1 MNEVEEQEGQGPD
14 GLDAL
19 LAKMLGPDARF
30 RPGQREAIEAVTV
43 RHRRVLVVQRT
54 GWGKSLVYWMA
65 IRVRR
70 DAGHGPAIVI
80 SPLLALMRNQIA
92 MATRL
97 GLRAFTIN
105 SSNQEEWD
113 AAESALRD
121 DSCDVLLISP
131 ERLANEDFLG
141 RILPAIRGSIGL
153 FVVDEAHCISDW
165 GHDFR
170 PDYRRI
176 GRLLRTLPPGVPLIA
191 TTATANDR
199 VVEDVA
205 AQLGED
211 VEVIRGP
218 LARSS
223 LRLQAIRLRDSA
235 ERLAWLAEQIPNLPG
250 SGIVY
255 CLTIADTE
263 RVARWLVER
272 GIDAAPYHAQIS
284 SVARRVEL
292 EDALL
297 ANQLKVLVASTAL
310 GMGFDKPDLGFVI
323 HFQRPG
329 SIIAYYQQVG
339 RAGRALDEAFGV
351 LLSGREDDDIAEYFI
366 ASAFPLTAHMQSVL
380 SALELRAG
388 GEGMSIPALEA
399 VVNLRRSVLEK
410 ALKLLEIDGAVG
422 RDRSRY
428 FRTPNPWEPDTQ
440 RIDRVTMAR
449 RRELAQMD
457 EYVDHDG
464 CLMEFLARALD
475 DPDAQP
481 CGRCRPEIT
490 TLLRESADAGTV
502 NEAQAFLRHSDLPIE
517 PRRRWPN
524 GVGPYLGGPIDPP
537 NNPGRALSVYG
548 DAGYGCAVKDGKYM
562 QHRFGPDLVDAAAD
576 LIQARWRPIPK
587 PEWVTA
593 MPSRRHPGLVG
604 DFARSLAERLAL
616 PYVDVLAAA
625 LAPPQKHMENS
636 AQQAANVI
644 ASLCVIVDV
653 PSGPVLLI
661 DDVVDSRW
669 TLTVAGWL
677 LRTHGA
683 CAVHPFALA
692 SAAGRDLD

>member
-1 MNEVEEQEGQGPD
+1 MPD
-14 GLDAL
+14 RLDEL
-19 LAKMLGPDARF
+19 LAQMLGPEAHF
-30 RPGQREAIEAVTV
+30 RSGQREAIEAVTI
-43 RHRRVLVVQRT
+43 RNRRVLVVQRT
-54 GWGKSLVYWMA
+54 GWGKSLVYWIA
-65 IRVRR
+65 IRLRR

-92 MATRL
+92 MAKRL

-105 SSNQEEWD
+105 SNNRDQWD
-113 AAESALRD
+113 AAQAALR
-121 DSCDVLLISP
+121 SGTCDVLLISP
-131 ERLANEDFLG
+131 ERLANDEFV
-141 RILPAIRGSIGL
+141 RETLPAIQGSIGL
-153 FVVDEAHCISDW
+153 FVIDEAHCISDW

-176 GRLLRTLPPGVPLIA
+176 GRLLRTLPSGVPLIA

-199 VVEDVA
+199 VVEDVV
-205 AQLGED
+205 AQLGEG

-218 LARSS
+218 LTRSS

-235 ERLAWLAEQIPNLPG
+235 ERLAWLAEQVPQLPG
-250 SGIVY
+250 SGIIY
-255 CLTIADTE
+255 CLTVADTE
-263 RVARWLVER
+263 RVTRWLVER
-272 GIDAAPYHAQIS
+272 GVVAAAYHAQIAS
-284 SVARRVEL
+284 GERRIAL

-366 ASAFPLTAHMQSVL
+366 ASAFPPAANMTAVL
-380 SALELRAG
+380 AALEDGAG
-388 GEGMSIPALEA
+388 SEGMSVPALEA
-399 VVNLRRSVLEK
+399 VVNLRRSVLGK
-410 ALKLLEIDGAVG
+410 VLKLLEIDGAVA
-422 RDRSRY
+422 RDGPRY
-428 FRTPNPWEPDTQ
+428 FRTPNPWEPDTD
-440 RIDRVTMAR
+440 RIDRVTAAR
-449 RRELAQMD
+449 RRELAEMD

-475 DPDAQP
+475 DPDAKP
-481 CGRCRPEIT
+481 CGRCRPEVSK
-490 TLLRESADAGTV
+490 LLPESADARTV
-502 NEAQAFLRHSDLPIE
+502 NDAQVFLRHSDLVIE

-524 GVGPYLGGPIDPP
+524 EIAAHRGGPIEPP
-537 NNPGRALSVYG
+537 NCLGRALSVYG
-548 DAGYGCAVKDGKYM
+548 DAGYGLAVKEGKYKN
-562 QHRFGPDLVDAAAD
+562 HRFGPDLVEAAAE
-576 LIQARWRPIPK
+576 LVTVRWRPDPA
-587 PEWVTA
+587 PQWVTA

-604 DFARSLAERLAL
+604 DFARTLAERLGL

-625 LAPPQKHMENS
+625 LVPEQKTMENS
-636 AQQAANVI
+636 AQQVSNVL
-644 ASLCVIVDV
+644 ASLCVVGDV
-653 PSGPVLLI
+653 PPGPVLLI
-661 DDVVDSRW
+661 DDIVDSRW

-677 LRTHGA
+677 LRTNGA
-683 CAVHPFALA
+683 CAVHPLVLA

>member
-1 MNEVEEQEGQGPD
+1 MPD
-14 GLDAL
+14 RLDEL
-19 LAKMLGPDARF
+19 LAQMLGSEARF
-30 RPGQREAIEAVTV
+30 RSGQRESIEAVTI
-43 RHRRVLVVQRT
+43 RQQRVLVVQRT

-65 IRVRR
+65 IRLRR

-92 MATRL
+92 MANRL

-105 SSNQEEWD
+105 SSNRDQWE
-113 AAESALRD
+113 AAEAALRD
-121 DSCDVLLISP
+121 GTCDVLLISP
-131 ERLANEDFLG
+131 ERLANEEFI
-141 RILPAIRGSIGL
+141 RTTLPMIQGSIGL

-176 GRLLRTLPPGVPLIA
+176 GRLLRTLPSGVPLIA

-199 VVEDVA
+199 VVEDVV
-205 AQLGED
+205 AQLGEG

-235 ERLAWLAEQIPNLPG
+235 ERLAWLAEQVPQLPG
-250 SGIVY
+250 SGIIY

-272 GIDAAPYHAQIS
+272 GVVAAPYHAQIRS
-284 SVARRVEL
+284 EDHRIEL

-297 ANQLKVLVASTAL
+297 ANKLKVLVASTAL

-329 SIIAYYQQVG
+329 SVIAYYQQVG

-366 ASAFPLTAHMQSVL
+366 ATAFPPTAHMKAVL
-380 SALELRAG
+380 SALEDGAG
-388 GEGMSIPALEA
+388 GEGMSVPALEE
-399 VVNLRRSVLEK
+399 VVNLRHSVLEK
-410 ALKLLEIDGAVG
+410 ALKLLEIDGAVA
-422 RDRSRY
+422 RDGSRY
-428 FRTPNPWEPDTQ
+428 FRTPNPWEPDTE
-440 RIDRVTMAR
+440 RIEKVTTSR
-449 RRELAQMD
+449 RRELAEMD

-475 DPDAQP
+475 DPDAKP
-481 CGRCRPEIT
+481 CGRCRPEVS
-490 TLLRESADAGTV
+490 TLLPESADPRTI
-502 NEAQAFLRHSDLPIE
+502 NDAQAFLRHSDLVIE
-517 PRRRWPN
+517 PRRRWP
-524 GVGPYLGGPIDPP
+524 YEIAAHRGGPIDPP
-537 NNPGRALSVYG
+537 NCVGRALSVYG
-548 DAGYGCAVKDGKYM
+548 DAGYGRAVKDGKYRH
-562 QHRFGPDLVDAAAD
+562 HRFGPDLVDAVAE
-576 LIQARWRPIPK
+576 LVTVRWRPDPA
-587 PEWVTA
+587 PQWVTA

-604 DFARSLAERLAL
+604 DFARTLAERLGL

-625 LAPPQKHMENS
+625 LVPEQKTMENS
-636 AQQAANVI
+636 AQQVTNVL
-644 ASLCVIVDV
+644 ASLQVVGSV
-653 PSGPVLLI
+653 PTGPVLLI
-661 DDVVDSRW
+661 DDIVDSRW

-677 LRTHGA
+677 LRTHGC
-683 CAVHPFALA
+683 CAVHPLALA
-692 SAAGRDLD
+692 TAAGRDLD

>member
-1 MNEVEEQEGQGPD
+1 MPD
-14 GLDAL
+14 RLDEL
-19 LAKMLGPDARF
+19 LAQMLGPEARF
-30 RPGQREAIEAVTV
+30 RPGQREAIEAVTI
-43 RHRRVLVVQRT
+43 RNRRVLVVQRT

-65 IRVRR
+65 IRLRR

-92 MATRL
+92 MANRL

-105 SSNQEEWD
+105 SSNRHQWE
-113 AAESALRD
+113 AAQAALHGGT
-121 DSCDVLLISP
+121 CDVLLISP
-131 ERLANEDFLG
+131 ERLANDEFL
-141 RILPAIRGSIGL
+141 RTTLPAIQGSIGL

-199 VVEDVA
+199 VVEDVV
-205 AQLGED
+205 AQLGEG

-235 ERLAWLAEQIPNLPG
+235 ERLAWLAEQVPQMPG

-272 GIDAAPYHAQIS
+272 GVVAAAYHAQI
-284 SVARRVEL
+284 RPEDRIEL
-292 EDALL
+292 EDALI
-297 ANQLKVLVASTAL
+297 ANKLKVLVASTAL

-329 SIIAYYQQVG
+329 SVIAYYQQVG

-366 ASAFPLTAHMQSVL
+366 ATAFPPTAHMTAVL
-380 SALELRAG
+380 SALEDGAG
-388 GEGMSIPALEA
+388 SEGMSVSALEA

-410 ALKLLEIDGAVG
+410 VLRLLEIDGAVAHE
-422 RDRSRY
+422 RSRY
-428 FRTPNPWEPDTQ
+428 FRTTNPWEPDTE
-440 RIDRVTMAR
+440 RIDKVTTAR
-449 RRELAQMD
+449 RRELAEMD

-475 DPDAQP
+475 DPAAKP
-481 CGRCRPEIT
+481 CGRCRPEVS
-490 TLLRESADAGTV
+490 TLLPESADPRIV
-502 NEAQAFLRHSDLPIE
+502 NEAQAFLKHSDLVIE
-517 PRRRWPN
+517 PRRRWPDEIAAHR
-524 GVGPYLGGPIDPP
+524 GGPIEPP
-537 NNPGRALSVYG
+537 NCAGRALSVYG
-548 DAGYGCAVKDGKYM
+548 DAGYGRAVKDGKY
-562 QHRFGPDLVDAAAD
+562 QHHRFGPDLVDAAAE
-576 LIQARWRPIPK
+576 LVQVRWRPDPA
-587 PEWVTA
+587 PQWVTA

-604 DFARSLAERLAL
+604 DFARTLAQRLGL

-625 LAPPQKHMENS
+625 LVPEQKTMENS
-636 AQQAANVI
+636 VQQVSNVL
-644 ASLCVIVDV
+644 ASLCVAGDV
-653 PSGPVLLI
+653 PPGPVLLI
-661 DDVVDSRW
+661 DDIVDSRW

-677 LRTHGA
+677 LRTNGA
-683 CAVHPFALA
+683 CAVHPLVLA